1 MARRLYKMYDQDI
14 DECCKTI
21 MELKKS
27 YKKEKQDPKEKK
39 AEDKF
44 YKEFGERI
52 RQLRIKIDMSQPDLG
67 KKCYAKE
74 KTDHAAAMFIC
85 DVENGKRRNI
95 SIYRLSIIA
104 KVLDTTIDY
113 LVYGKE

>member
-1 MARRLYKMYDQDI
+1 MSVIKLLWRS
-14 DECCKTI
+14 
-21 MELKKS
+21 KKRS
-27 YKKEKQDPKEKK
+27 YKKERQDPKEKR

-52 RQLRIKIDMSQPDLG
+52 RQLRMKMDMSQPELG
-67 KKCYAKE
+67 KKCYKNV
-74 KTDHAAAMFIC
+74 TDHAAAMFIC
-85 DVENGKRRNI
+85 DVENGKRLNI

-104 KVLDTTIDY
+104 KVLNTTIDY